1 MLYNTKKQVPK
12 KGISGTI
19 RSILFRK
26 CFMPKILLDTQ
37 LKIDARTI
45 ETQKK
50 LYAALIH
57 FYEEKHSFTELTVT
71 QVCHYAHV
79 GRTTFYRHHQDLTDI
94 ITVQLLIL
102 INDFHQRIDSVT
114 TLNFETGSQ
123 AIVTEIRNNP
133 LLFQLMGWSQSTDL
147 MVHILSGEV
156 LNILNIR
163 EHDFDHQPI
172 LATLLAQNI
181 LNFALTISTHPEFN
195 FEQVQQLFNLT
206 IPNLP
211 APID

>member
-1 MLYNTKKQVPK
+1 
-12 KGISGTI
+12 
-19 RSILFRK
+19 
-26 CFMPKILLDTQ
+26 MPKILLDTQ

-50 LYAALIH
+50 LYAAMIH

-71 QVCHYAHV
+71 QVWHYAQV

-102 INDFHQRIDSVT
+102 INDFHRRIDSVT
-114 TLNFETGSQ
+114 TLNLETGSQ

-133 LLFQLMGWSQSTDL
+133 LLFQLMAWSQSSDL

-163 EHDFDHQPI
+163 EHAFDHQPI
-172 LATLLAQNI
+172 LATILAQNI